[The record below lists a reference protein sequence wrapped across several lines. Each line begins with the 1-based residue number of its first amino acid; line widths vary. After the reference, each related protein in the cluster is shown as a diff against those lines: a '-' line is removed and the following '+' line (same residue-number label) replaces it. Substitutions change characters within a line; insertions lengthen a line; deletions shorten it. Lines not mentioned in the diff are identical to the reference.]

1 MAHSGEDRGTHSVES
16 MAHSGEDRGTHSVES
31 MAHSVESMAH
41 SVESMDHSVC
51 WYLLARQRKLV
62 LSVSKYCHMLIS
74 KHGCLRK
81 TTIREFAGLA
91 SSRLARNVA
100 QWLPDHRSTSMTQ
113 QHLYA
118 KRASIHRSRLA
129 RNVAQWLPD
138 HRSTSMTQQHLYAER
153 ASIHLVQEDAGRQG
167 LIVACSPLR
176 AFLSGVVQHALMR
189 EQLPA
194 TPRRRDCLCAS
205 YRCSAA

>member
-1 MAHSGEDRGTHSVES
+1 MFS
-16 MAHSGEDRGTHSVES
+16 
-31 MAHSVESMAH
+31 
-41 SVESMDHSVC
+41 
-51 WYLLARQRKLV
+51 RK
-62 LSVSKYCHMLIS
+62 KNTN
-74 KHGCLRK
+74 RD
-81 TTIREFAGLA
+81 FAGLA
-91 SSRLARNVA
+91 SSRLARNVV

-118 KRASIHRSRLA
+118 K
-129 RNVAQWLPD
+129 
-138 HRSTSMTQQHLYAER
+138 R

-205 YRCSAA
+205 YRCSAAQAASTLASWLALYDTTHQTRIFPAKACFINMSCQLFQVVLF

>member
-16 MAHSGEDRGTHSVES
+16 MD
-31 MAHSVESMAH
+31 
-41 SVESMDHSVC
+41 C
-51 WYLLARQRKLV
+51 WHLLARQRKLV

-91 SSRLARNVA
+91 SSRLAQNVA

-118 KRASIHRSRLA
+118 K
-129 RNVAQWLPD
+129 
-138 HRSTSMTQQHLYAER
+138 R

-189 EQLPA
+189 EQLLA
-194 TPRRRDCLCAS
+194 TTRRRDCLCAS
-205 YRCSAA
+205 HRCLAA

>member
-16 MAHSGEDRGTHSVES
+16 MAHSGEDRGTHSV
-31 MAHSVESMAH
+31 
-41 SVESMDHSVC
+41 C
-51 WYLLARQRKLV
+51 WHLLARQRKLV

-74 KHGCLRK
+74 KHGCLSK
-81 TTIREFAGLA
+81 TTNREFAGLA
-91 SSRLARNVA
+91 S
-100 QWLPDHRSTSMTQ
+100 
-113 QHLYA
+113 
-118 KRASIHRSRLA
+118 SRLA

-189 EQLPA
+189 EQLLA
-194 TPRRRDCLCAS
+194 TTRRRDCLCAS
-205 YRCSAA
+205 HRCLAA

>member
-1 MAHSGEDRGTHSVES
+1 MAHSGEDRGTHS
-16 MAHSGEDRGTHSVES
+16 D
-31 MAHSVESMAH
+31 
-41 SVESMDHSVC
+41 C
-51 WYLLARQRKLV
+51 WHLLARQRKLV

-74 KHGCLRK
+74 KHGCSRK

-118 KRASIHRSRLA
+118 KRASIHLVQEDAGRQGLGLASSRLA

>member
-1 MAHSGEDRGTHSVES
+1 MAHSGES
-16 MAHSGEDRGTHSVES
+16 MAHSGEDRGTHS
-31 MAHSVESMAH
+31 
-41 SVESMDHSVC
+41 DC
-51 WYLLARQRKLV
+51 WHLLARQRKLV

-74 KHGCLRK
+74 KHGCLSK
-81 TTIREFAGLA
+81 TTNREFAGLA
-91 SSRLARNVA
+91 S
-100 QWLPDHRSTSMTQ
+100 
-113 QHLYA
+113 
-118 KRASIHRSRLA
+118 SRLA